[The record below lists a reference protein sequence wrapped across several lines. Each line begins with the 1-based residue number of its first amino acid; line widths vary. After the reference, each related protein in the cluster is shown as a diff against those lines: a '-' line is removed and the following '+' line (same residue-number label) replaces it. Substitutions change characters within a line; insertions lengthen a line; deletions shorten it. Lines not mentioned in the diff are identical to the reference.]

1 MREAR
6 SYLMGEFSALGCISQ
21 CSDLRLDQHCR
32 HGAQRPDKKK
42 RNQSDELVKARFLAA
57 RSKGA
62 GAAGA

>member
-1 MREAR
+1 
-6 SYLMGEFSALGCISQ
+6 MGELPALGAFLNAQISDWINIADMVR
-21 CSDLRLDQHCR
+21 SGL
-32 HGAQRPDKKK
+32 DKKK